1 VLTKAVT
8 KPTRLGIVKSKIKT
22 LLFDLGGV
30 LVDWDGTTPLVELS
44 NRRLGMEQARRF
56 WMESPSVRNFEIG
69 KSMPE
74 QFARGAIAELGLQT
88 RPQEFLS
95 AFASWD
101 RGPFPGTLLLLKN
114 LKPDFTLACLSNNNP
129 IHWRRPELHEL
140 LAFFDRCFVSFETGV
155 LKPDR
160 VAFEHVLAEMAVRP
174 EEILFF
180 DDNPE
185 CVETAL
191 HMGMASC
198 RVKGVEAVRTK
209 LVEMELYTARSAG

>member
-1 VLTKAVT
+1 MKAT
-8 KPTRLGIVKSKIKT
+8 TRA

-30 LVDWDGTTPLVELS
+30 LVDWDGTTPLIELS
-44 NRRLGMEQARRF
+44 NRALDEEQARRF
-56 WMESPSVRNFEIG
+56 WLESPSVRNFEIG

-74 QFARGAIAELGLQT
+74 QFARGAIAELGLPM
-88 RPQEFLS
+88 RPEEFLS
-95 AFASWD
+95 AFATWD
-101 RGPFPGTLLLLKN
+101 RGPFPGTLPLLKN

-140 LAFFDRCFVSFETGV
+140 LAFFDRCFVSFKTGV

-160 VAFEHVLAEMAVRP
+160 VAFEHVLGEMAARP

-191 HMGMASC
+191 RMGMASC
-198 RVKGVEAVRTK
+198 RVKGVEAIRIK
-209 LVEMELYTARSAG
+209 LVEMELYPVQNAG